1 MADEIENT
9 LDLNGPFMFDTDIKS
24 DSHKSSVENN
34 MIEDSLNQMSDVTVG
49 QAREDYDDYGVMFNA
64 KPSTTI
70 DRKVEND
77 TLNDSINLSDTDNTN
92 SEQQL
97 SFDQLLDNHD
107 LSLEENDFNYNDDH
121 ASSAYDDITQDS
133 DAKPISQEL
142 RTAINHPKYD
152 DNNDNLFNL
161 IDSMYQIDDKEDV

>member
-1 MADEIENT
+1 M
-9 LDLNGPFMFDTDIKS
+9 
-24 DSHKSSVENN
+24 
-34 MIEDSLNQMSDVTVG
+34 
-49 QAREDYDDYGVMFNA
+49 
-64 KPSTTI
+64 
-70 DRKVEND
+70 
-77 TLNDSINLSDTDNTN
+77 SDTDNTN